1 MAQVAIFKQIFDKVR
16 NNLNYHWFYSEL

>member
-16 NNLNYHWFYSEL
+16 NNLNYHWFYS

>member
-16 NNLNYHWFYSEL
+16 NNLNYHWFYSE